1 MSAAQSD
8 TFSPYNSVLLC
19 VLLLIAVFLGE
30 VVFPTHGNQDEMVE
44 AVDTVED
51 IALRIAP
58 VVVLAE
64 MQSSPMAAGAGADT
78 SSQSPE
84 EMYQAACLACHT
96 TGAAGA
102 PKIGDVAEWASRA
115 AKGLDALLS
124 GAING
129 VGAMPP
135 RGGSQFDDDQIK
147 AVVEYILE
155 QSK

>member
-1 MSAAQSD
+1 MSTAQSD
-8 TFSPYNSVLLC
+8 TFSPSNSVLLC
-19 VLLLIAVFLGE
+19 ALLLIAVFLGE
-30 VVFPTHGNQDEMVE
+30 VVFSTQGNDDVAE
-44 AVDTVED
+44 ATDTVED
-51 IALRIAP
+51 IAMRIAP

-64 MQSSPMAAGAGADT
+64 MKSNPMSAGAGADPAN
-78 SSQSPE
+78 QSPE

-102 PKIGDVAEWASRA
+102 PKIGDAGEWASRA
-115 AKGLDALLS
+115 AKGLDVLLS

-147 AVVEYILE
+147 AIIDYILE